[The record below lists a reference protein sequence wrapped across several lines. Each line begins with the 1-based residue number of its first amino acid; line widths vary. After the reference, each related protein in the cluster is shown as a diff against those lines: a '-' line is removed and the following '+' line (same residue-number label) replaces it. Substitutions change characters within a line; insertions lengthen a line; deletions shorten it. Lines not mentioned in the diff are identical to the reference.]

1 LNSQFAITTR
11 SLPRAVSLALIVAA
25 LAILWPAAPHRL
37 PAAAAQLNLPALGA
51 TFRENQRPGTAAW
64 RSASLAREAVAPA
77 GSAAQQQVW
86 SDSPIRGYASTSSV
100 NHGDPITF
108 YVGTSYPSFTLDVY
122 RMGWYDGDG
131 ARQYAHVENQ
141 TGQDQ
146 PVPAPDPDTGLLE
159 LHWQPSY
166 TLQTGADWPS
176 GVYLVKLLA
185 TNDVTNYIPFVV
197 RADGQ
202 TAQIVYQVPF
212 ATYQAYNNWGGKS
225 LYDWES
231 MDGVAAVKVSFDRPY
246 ADWDGSG
253 GFFDGDY
260 NMIRWLERQGYDV
273 TYVASQDLDA
283 GTAQLA
289 RGKLFLSA
297 FHDEYWSRAMRE
309 HLTAARDAGVSIAF
323 FASDNIDWQIR
334 FEPSSS
340 GVARHVEVCY
350 RKARLDPLAQ
360 TNPELTTVHWNERPL
375 NEPTNAL
382 LGNMYAGEIGAV
394 TGTWPEGAD
403 WAVVNSES
411 WVYAGTGLQD
421 GDHIPR
427 LVGYEYDRA
436 FDNGASPPGLLL
448 LSDSVIGDNRAN
460 GTLYVAE
467 SGAIVFS
474 AGTSYWPFELDDNE
488 YRSYG
493 ADLRVQIM
501 TANILN
507 AMIAR

>member
-1 LNSQFAITTR
+1 MNSQFAITTR

-309 HLTAARDAGVSIAF
+309 HLTAARDAGDSIAF